1 MEELE
6 PKRQWKALWEKYRYV
21 LLVVGLGLVLMMIP
35 VRSGAGS
42 RQEPRPTQLPAE
54 ESLEQKLEQVL
65 ASIQGVG
72 QVSVLLTE
80 STGSETSFQT
90 DVSSDQQSESLRQSA
105 DTVIVE
111 DPSRQERDG
120 AAGRSAGLPGGGGML
135 SGSRLG
141 TGAAAGRG
149 GGRLRDGIALRSNIR
164 CENEMNGGIIL

>member
-6 PKRQWKALWEKYRYV
+6 SKKQWKALWEKYRYV
-21 LLVVGLGLVLMMIP
+21 LLVAGLGLVLMMIP
-35 VRSGAGS
+35 VRSGVGS
-42 RQEPRPTQLPAE
+42 RQEPQPTQPPEE

-65 ASIQGVG
+65 ATIQGVG

-111 DPSRQERDG
+111 DPSRQERGLVRRVDPPVYRG
-120 AAGRSAGLPGGGGML
+120 AVVCCQGADSAQV
-135 SGSRLG
+135 
-141 TGAAAGRG
+141 
-149 GGRLRDGIALRSNIR
+149 RLRVVEAVSCVTGLRSDQISVVK
-164 CENEMNGGIIL
+164 MK

>member
-6 PKRQWKALWEKYRYV
+6 SKKQWKALWEKYRYV
-21 LLVVGLGLVLMMIP
+21 LLVAGLGLVLMMIP

-42 RQEPRPTQLPAE
+42 RQEPQPTQPPEE

-65 ASIQGVG
+65 ATIQGVG

-111 DPSRQERDG
+111 DPSRQERGLVRRVDPPVYRG
-120 AAGRSAGLPGGGGML
+120 AVVCCQGADSAQV
-135 SGSRLG
+135 
-141 TGAAAGRG
+141 
-149 GGRLRDGIALRSNIR
+149 RLRVVEAVGCVTGLRSDQISVVK
-164 CENEMNGGIIL
+164 MK

>member
-42 RQEPRPTQLPAE
+42 RQAPQPTQPPAE

-65 ASIQGVG
+65 ATIQGVG

-111 DPSRQERDG
+111 DPSRQERGLVRRVDPPVYRG
-120 AAGRSAGLPGGGGML
+120 AVVCCQGADSAQV
-135 SGSRLG
+135 
-141 TGAAAGRG
+141 
-149 GGRLRDGIALRSNIR
+149 RLRVVEAVGCVTGLRSDQISVVK
-164 CENEMNGGIIL
+164 MK